1 MTILALETTGDL
13 CSVAVRDSDGTLV
26 ERVFRHRMHLSE
38 RLVGDVD
45 AALADAGLDLASID
59 AFAVGIGPGSFTG
72 VRLGVMTAKTWAN
85 VLGKP
90 IVGVNAL
97 DALAW
102 GTGPWPGTV
111 VPVIRARPGA
121 VYASIFRQ
129 SSDGPIPDAD
139 PVLLTVP
146 ELVDRIAAAGE
157 SHVLLLGDGLKR
169 TAAEIGRALSERG
182 ILPAFGPT
190 DAPRASTLAAIAELR
205 LANGNADDAL
215 ALVPLYVSPPPIDPR
230 AEVKTRQSGANTV

>member
-13 CSVAVRDSDGTLV
+13 CSVAVQDTSGLLV

-45 AALADAGLDLASID
+45 ALLADAGTNLASID

-85 VLGKP
+85 ILGKP

-102 GTGPWPGTV
+102 EAGPWPGIV

-121 VYASIFRQ
+121 VYASIYRPTA
-129 SSDGPIPDAD
+129 DGPIPDAD
-139 PVLLTVP
+139 PALLTAP
-146 ELVDRIAAAGE
+146 ELVERIAGYGE
-157 SHVLLLGDGLKR
+157 APVLLLGDGLKK
-169 TAAEIGRALSERG
+169 TAAELESSLNERG
-182 ILPAFGPT
+182 ITPAFGPT
-190 DAPRASTLAAIAELR
+190 DAPRASTLAAIAVQR
-205 LANGNADDAL
+205 LANGQADDAL

-230 AEVKTRQSGANTV
+230 AEVKVKQSGANTV